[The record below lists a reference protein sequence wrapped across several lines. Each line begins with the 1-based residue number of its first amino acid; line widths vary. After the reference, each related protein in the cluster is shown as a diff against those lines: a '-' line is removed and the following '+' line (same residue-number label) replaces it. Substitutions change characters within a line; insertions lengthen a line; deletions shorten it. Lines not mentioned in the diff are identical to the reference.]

1 MKKIVYAILI
11 CIIIAGIVIIATV
24 GLKADLIYSKNVELD
39 VYVGEVF
46 NRKDIESIVNDVFPN
61 ERTIINEIEMF
72 GDMFSVT
79 LADTR
84 SDDELNSKVD
94 ELVTKINE
102 KYGTELKNEDITIR
116 HNAKVKL
123 SSIILPYAV
132 TIGISMAIILVYVG
146 IRYRKLGVVKTI
158 LTYIVSILAV
168 EMVYLSILAIIR
180 YPINRIVIPIGLVL
194 LVTVVTILG
203 FANEKK
209 LASAKVV
216 EEKKRK

>member
-1 MKKIVYAILI
+1 MKKIIYAILI
-11 CIIIAGIVIIATV
+11 CIIIAGIVVIASV
-24 GLKADLIYSKNVELD
+24 GLKADIIYSKNVELD
-39 VYVGEVF
+39 VYVGKTFE
-46 NRKDIESIVNDVFPN
+46 RKDIENIVNEVFPN
-61 ERTIINEIEMF
+61 ERVIINEIEMF

-84 SDDELNSKVD
+84 TEDELNSKVE
-94 ELVTKINE
+94 ELVTKVND
-102 KYGTELKNEDITIR
+102 KYDTDLENDDIAIR
-116 HNAKVKL
+116 HNPKAKL

-132 TIGISMAIILVYVG
+132 TIGISMALILIYVG
-146 IRYRKLGVVKTI
+146 IRYRKLGVVRTI

-203 FANEKK
+203 FVNEKK
-209 LASAKVV
+209 LTSAKVV
-216 EEKKRK
+216 EEKKK